1 MKRKQS
7 LFEYLKS
14 YNEKGIYP
22 LHMPG
27 HKRRMSL
34 SGFFGEA
41 GFPDAT
47 GKDAPGDTAQQ
58 SDALSI
64 SVKSNAGLSSFLGN
78 SMAYDFTEVEGTD
91 DLHHAEGILKDSMER
106 TAGVFGADKSYYLVN
121 GSTSGNLIGISAI
134 CPLNGELIVARNCHR
149 SVFHALELRNIT
161 ARFVY
166 PDFDR
171 DFGIFGGVSPEAV
184 ERLFLEFPDSK
195 GVVITSPTY
204 EGVVSD
210 IAGIASVCHRH
221 GAVLFVDEAHG
232 AHFGLVESSGFPKNA
247 VQCGADISV
256 QSAHKTLI
264 GLTQTAF
271 LHIRK
276 GFVDESKVER
286 FIDIYETSSPS
297 YPLMLSLDAC
307 TEMVIREGEKVFC
320 DWAETLRLFDESI
333 RSLRYFRVLCHGKD
347 DIRNHGFFDFDK
359 SKLLVNCGNT
369 HFDGEKFMETMRE
382 RFGFEL
388 EMQLSKNALAMT
400 GPGDDRKQILRF
412 AEALLTLDREE
423 EKRGDDYWDCSE
435 GAHSKSHALS
445 HQLSFDFSDCSEGAL
460 RKLKLRESESEN
472 ECVEGQDSCE
482 NSCFD
487 KVGTKQKDV
496 DPEMKECS
504 MEVPEYLQPD
514 HLRYDVHM
522 DPEMKERFREVLG
535 SGTEYMSFISMEHLQ
550 AVTIQHAVEAESESV
565 DISEAAGRISAEYVY
580 CYPPGV
586 PLLVPGETLDQ
597 RCVAGL
603 LDLMTK
609 GYSLRFTKSES
620 CPEVIACIKVDKK

>member
-1 MKRKQS
+1 MKRKDS

-27 HKRRMSL
+27 HKRRMHT
-34 SGFFGEA
+34 
-41 GFPDAT
+41 P
-47 GKDAPGDTAQQ
+47 
-58 SDALSI
+58 
-64 SVKSNAGLSSFLGN
+64 GLSEL
-78 SMAYDFTEVEGTD
+78 YDFTEVEGTD

-106 TAGVFGADKSYYLVN
+106 TARVFGADKSYYLVN
-121 GSTSGNLIGISAI
+121 GSTSGNLIGISAV

-149 SVFHALELRNIT
+149 SVFHVLELRNIT
-161 ARFVY
+161 PHFVY
-166 PDFDR
+166 PDFER

-184 ERLFLEFPDSK
+184 EELFRKYPGSS

-210 IAGIASVCHRH
+210 IQAIAEVCHRH
-221 GAVLFVDEAHG
+221 GAALFVDEAHG
-232 AHFGLVESSGFPKNA
+232 AHFGLVESSGFPESA
-247 VQCGADISV
+247 VKCGADISV

-271 LHIRK
+271 LHLK
-276 GFVDESKVER
+276 SSLVDVKKIER

-297 YPLMLSLDAC
+297 YPMMISLDAC
-307 TEMVIREGEKVFC
+307 TGMVLGEGEEVFGS
-320 DWAETLRLFDESI
+320 WAETLRLFDEKI
-333 RSLRYFRVLCHGKD
+333 ASLRHFRVLCHGGD
-347 DIRNHGFFDFDK
+347 TPEDHGFFDFDK
-359 SKLLVNCGNT
+359 SKLLVNCRNT
-369 HFDGEKFMETMRE
+369 HLNGESFMRIMRN

-388 EMQLSKNALAMT
+388 EMQLSQNALAMT
-400 GPGDDRKQILRF
+400 GPGDDRQQILRF
-412 AEALLTLDREE
+412 AEALLTLDWEE

-460 RKLKLRESESEN
+460 RKLELRESESEN
-472 ECVEGQDSCE
+472 ECVEGQDSRE

-487 KVGTKQKDV
+487 KIGTKQKDV
-496 DPEMKECS
+496 DPEIKEYS
-504 MEVPEYLQPD
+504 REVP
-514 HLRYDVHM
+514 
-522 DPEMKERFREVLG
+522 G
-535 SGTEYMSFISMEHLQ
+535 SGTDYMSLMSIELCQ

-603 LDLMTK
+603 LELLGK
-609 GYSLRFTKSES
+609 GYRLHFTKSGQYS
-620 CPEVIACIKVDKK
+620 KDIVCLKAFDKR

>member
-27 HKRRMSL
+27 HKRRMPDPL
-34 SGFFGEA
+34 FFREA
-41 GFPDAT
+41 GAQDAFAQDVS
-47 GKDAPGDTAQQ
+47 GGTAQQ
-58 SDALSI
+58 YGHLPESLRTDTGS
-64 SVKSNAGLSSFLGN
+64 SVFPGN
-78 SMAYDFTEVEGTD
+78 LIAYDFTEVEGTD

-106 TAGVFGADKSYYLVN
+106 TARVFGADKSYYLVN
-121 GSTSGNLIGISAI
+121 GSTSGNLIGVSAI

-161 ARFVY
+161 PHFVY

-171 DFGIFGGVSPEAV
+171 DFGIFGGVTPEAV
-184 ERLFLEFPDSK
+184 EELFRKYPGSS

-210 IAGIASVCHRH
+210 IQAIAEVCHRH

-232 AHFGLVESSGFPKNA
+232 AHFGLVKSSGFPESA
-247 VQCGADISV
+247 VKCGADLSV

-271 LHIRK
+271 LHMK
-276 GFVDESKVER
+276 SSLVDVGKIER

-297 YPLMLSLDAC
+297 YPMMISLDAC
-307 TEMVIREGEKVFC
+307 TGMVLDEGEEVFGN
-320 DWAETLRLFDESI
+320 WAETLRLFDEKI
-333 RSLRYFRVLCHGKD
+333 APLRHFRVLCHGGD
-347 DIRNHGFFDFDK
+347 TPEDHGFFDFDK
-359 SKLLVNCGNT
+359 SKLLVNCRNT
-369 HFDGEKFMETMRE
+369 HLNGESFMEIMRD

-388 EMQLSKNALAMT
+388 EMQLSDNALAMT
-400 GPGDDRKQILRF
+400 GPGDDRQQILRF

-423 EKRGDDYWDCSE
+423 EKRGDDHWDCSE
-435 GAHSKSHALS
+435 GAHSKSHTLS

-460 RKLKLRESESEN
+460 RKLELRESESEN
-472 ECVEGQDSCE
+472 ECVEGQDSRE
-482 NSCFD
+482 NSCSCFD

-496 DPEMKECS
+496 DPEIKENS
-504 MEVPEYLQPD
+504 REVP
-514 HLRYDVHM
+514 
-522 DPEMKERFREVLG
+522 G
-535 SGTEYMSFISMEHLQ
+535 SGTDYMSLISMELCQ

-603 LDLMTK
+603 LELLGK
-609 GYSLRFTKSES
+609 GYRLHFTKSGQYS
-620 CPEVIACIKVDKK
+620 KDIVCLKAFDKKII

>member
-460 RKLKLRESESEN
+460 RKLELRESESEK
-472 ECVEGQDSCE
+472 ECVEWQDSRE
-482 NSCFD
+482 NSCSCFD
-487 KVGTKQKDV
+487 KVDTKQKDV
-496 DPEMKECS
+496 DPEMKEYSREVPCSGTDYMSLMS
-504 MEVPEYLQPD
+504 MELC
-514 HLRYDVHM
+514 
-522 DPEMKERFREVLG
+522 
-535 SGTEYMSFISMEHLQ
+535 Q
-550 AVTIQHAVEAESESV
+550 AVTIQHAVDAESESV

-603 LDLMTK
+603 LELLGK
-609 GYSLRFTKSES
+609 GYRLHFTKSGQYS
-620 CPEVIACIKVDKK
+620 KDIVCLKAFDKG

>member
-1 MKRKQS
+1 MKRKDS

-27 HKRRMSL
+27 HKRRMHT
-34 SGFFGEA
+34 
-41 GFPDAT
+41 P
-47 GKDAPGDTAQQ
+47 
-58 SDALSI
+58 
-64 SVKSNAGLSSFLGN
+64 GLSEL
-78 SMAYDFTEVEGTD
+78 YDFTEVEGTD

-106 TAGVFGADKSYYLVN
+106 TARVFGADKSYYLVN
-121 GSTSGNLIGISAI
+121 GSTSGNLIGISAV

-149 SVFHALELRNIT
+149 SVFHVLELRNIT
-161 ARFVY
+161 PHFVY
-166 PDFDR
+166 PDFER

-184 ERLFLEFPDSK
+184 EELFRKYPGSS

-210 IAGIASVCHRH
+210 IQAIAEVCHRH
-221 GAVLFVDEAHG
+221 GAALFVDEAHG
-232 AHFGLVESSGFPKNA
+232 AHFGLVESSGFPESA
-247 VQCGADISV
+247 VKCGADISV

-271 LHIRK
+271 LHLK
-276 GFVDESKVER
+276 SSLVDVKKIER

-297 YPLMLSLDAC
+297 YPMMISLDAC
-307 TEMVIREGEKVFC
+307 TGMVLGEGEEVFGS
-320 DWAETLRLFDESI
+320 WAETLRLFDEKI
-333 RSLRYFRVLCHGKD
+333 ASLRHFRVLCHGGD
-347 DIRNHGFFDFDK
+347 TPEDHGFFDFDK
-359 SKLLVNCGNT
+359 SKLLVNCRNT
-369 HFDGEKFMETMRE
+369 HLNGESFMRIMRN

-388 EMQLSKNALAMT
+388 EMQLSQNALAMT
-400 GPGDDRKQILRF
+400 GPGDDRQQILRF
-412 AEALLTLDREE
+412 ADALLTLDWEE
-423 EKRGDDYWDCSE
+423 EKRGDDDWDCSE

-460 RKLKLRESESEN
+460 RKLELRESESEN
-472 ECVEGQDSCE
+472 ECVEGQDSRE

-487 KVGTKQKDV
+487 KIGTKQKDV
-496 DPEMKECS
+496 DPEIKEYS
-504 MEVPEYLQPD
+504 REVP
-514 HLRYDVHM
+514 
-522 DPEMKERFREVLG
+522 G
-535 SGTEYMSFISMEHLQ
+535 SGTDYMSLMSIELCQ

-603 LDLMTK
+603 LELLGK
-609 GYSLRFTKSES
+609 GYRLHFTKSGQYS
-620 CPEVIACIKVDKK
+620 KDIVCLKAFDKR

>member
-27 HKRRMSL
+27 HKRQMSL

-47 GKDAPGDTAQQ
+47 GKDASGDTAQQ

-161 ARFVY
+161 AHFVY

-412 AEALLTLDREE
+412 AEALHTLDREE
-423 EKRGDDYWDCSE
+423 EAGRSGLGNAGNASNSGTDYMSLM
-435 GAHSKSHALS
+435 SV
-445 HQLSFDFSDCSEGAL
+445 
-460 RKLKLRESESEN
+460 KLR
-472 ECVEGQDSCE
+472 
-482 NSCFD
+482 
-487 KVGTKQKDV
+487 
-496 DPEMKECS
+496 
-504 MEVPEYLQPD
+504 
-514 HLRYDVHM
+514 
-522 DPEMKERFREVLG
+522 
-535 SGTEYMSFISMEHLQ
+535 Q
-550 AVTIQHAVEAESESV
+550 AVTIQHAVEAESDSV
-565 DISEAAGRISAEYVY
+565 ELSEASGRISSEYVY

-586 PLLVPGETLDQ
+586 PLVVPGEILDEG
-597 RCVAGL
+597 CVAGL